1 VTAVTAAEAGSL
13 ACCLGAAAAGRPY
26 STIDRGLPACPLLG
40 LMVKRAPSVA
50 QNDGIWTASKP
61 AAMGKQGII
70 QMSKLTKSSLAAKLA
85 SDRFRRVTCVIE
97 YRPVFG
103 PPFDA

>member
-1 VTAVTAAEAGSL
+1 MGYSRQLPRPEAWYAVWELPQRAGPTPPL
-13 ACCLGAAAAGRPY
+13 
-26 STIDRGLPACPLLG
+26 GLPACPLT
-40 LMVKRAPSVA
+40 RAYGEARPSVA

-85 SDRFRRVTCVIE
+85 SDRFRRATCVIE